1 MEHMTVGQ
9 IVNACKG
16 TLLLGEPDIVVK
28 HISLNSRTMKRN
40 EVPHLSCMREQSFT
54 FFGVSSTPRSNAFI
68 VLCSAP

>member
-28 HISLNSRTMKRN
+28 HISLNSRTMKGN
-40 EVPHLSCMREQSFT
+40 DLFVPLIENMWMPINTLGRRWKMVQ
-54 FFGVSSTPRSNAFI
+54 
-68 VLCSAP
+68 